1 MSERW
6 ATACRGKRRYNS
18 MRKAE
23 AAAKSS
29 QIVYGVPMNA
39 YGPCEFC
46 HKWHVG
52 NTFADNGKRARM
64 ERIGDGENSLVSS
77 VDNQNE

>member
-1 MSERW
+1 MSEQW
-6 ATACRGKRRYNS
+6 ATACRGKRHYNS
-18 MRKAE
+18 ERKAV

-39 YGPCEFC
+39 YPCPFC
-46 HKWHVG
+46 KGKWVVG

-64 ERIGDGENSLVSS
+64 ERAGDGENNSFDKTDSIL
-77 VDNQNE
+77 